1 MNVLTD
7 RSTREISMCKLFSE
21 LDSTS
26 YAVQTRSIRIGC
38 HVTSIRLEN
47 LFWDMLEDIA
57 AQENMSLGKLLTK
70 LNDEFIEAVEGV
82 INFTALVRCVCIQH
96 AVKLQDFDSSGTRNS
111 YRFKEKIKAA

>member
-1 MNVLTD
+1 
-7 RSTREISMCKLFSE
+7 MCKLFSE

-57 AQENMSLGKLLTK
+57 VQENISLGKLLTK
-70 LNDEFIEAVEGV
+70 LNDEFLETVEGV
-82 INFTALVRCVCIQH
+82 INFTALVRCICIRH
-96 AVKLQDFDSSGTRNS
+96 AMKMQNS
-111 YRFKEKIKAA
+111 TVTGSTNPYKFKEKNKAA